1 VGALPIA
8 YSVSLGQIGSMGLD
22 SRQVEEIFLTAAQS
36 LFGAALLM
44 NFSLSLRGAALLA
57 LLFVTQLFF
66 VNPVVRIGYSLA
78 YVLLTALLFL
88 ASRETRVG
96 FGRMFSPFAPG
107 ASGRAV
113 GLVENAGKRSTT

>member
-1 VGALPIA
+1 MLAGALPIA

-22 SRQVEEIFLTAAQS
+22 SRQVEAIFLTAAQS
-36 LFGAALLM
+36 LFAAALLM

-66 VNPVVRIGYSLA
+66 VNLVVRIGYSLA

-88 ASRETRVG
+88 ASRDTRVA
-96 FGRMFSPFAPG
+96 RNRS
-107 ASGRAV
+107 AV
-113 GLVENAGKRSTT
+113 SST

>member
-1 VGALPIA
+1 
-8 YSVSLGQIGSMGLD
+8 M
-22 SRQVEEIFLTAAQS
+22 
-36 LFGAALLM
+36 
-44 NFSLSLRGAALLA
+44 
-57 LLFVTQLFF
+57 
-66 VNPVVRIGYSLA
+66 VRIGYSLA